1 MKIFTFFK
9 KIVLGTILFII
20 KEVFS
25 FIIKFSLFL
34 ILIVGVIG
42 AILKYSSK
50 DETIVLKENSVVV
63 VDLGKEYKE
72 KLEGLPKFLIE
83 GEINFYSLL
92 IKLNSIKND
101 NKVKGVLLK
110 LDNMTLDR
118 GQIEE
123 LSGKLEELRKNNKM
137 VLAYANNMNNR
148 NYSLALASDKI
159 IMPPTMSANVNITG
173 IL

>member
-1 MKIFTFFK
+1 MKIFTFLK

-63 VDLGKEYKE
+63 VDLGKECKE
-72 KLEGLPKFLIE
+72 
-83 GEINFYSLL
+83 
-92 IKLNSIKND
+92 
-101 NKVKGVLLK
+101 
-110 LDNMTLDR
+110 R
-118 GQIEE
+118 
-123 LSGKLEELRKNNKM
+123 
-137 VLAYANNMNNR
+137 
-148 NYSLALASDKI
+148 
-159 IMPPTMSANVNITG
+159 
-173 IL
+173 